1 MEEEKSEIELSDCI
15 EDFVQAV
22 WFFILNG
29 NCSGT
34 LIHAHI
40 FFSKN

>member
-22 WFFILNG
+22 WFFVLNG
-29 NCSGT
+29 KLFWDLNT
-34 LIHAHI
+34 YTYI
-40 FFSKN
+40 FL